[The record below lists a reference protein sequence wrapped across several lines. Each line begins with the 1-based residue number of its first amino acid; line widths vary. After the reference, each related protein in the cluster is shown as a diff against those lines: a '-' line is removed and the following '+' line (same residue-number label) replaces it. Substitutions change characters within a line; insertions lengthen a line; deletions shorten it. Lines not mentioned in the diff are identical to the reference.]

1 MGTTVGPSSGLSPQ
15 YQQLIRRTLQI
26 ENQPK
31 IDLENRRQQEKDRKS
46 IISDLD
52 SKLSSLQ
59 SQLSTLTSTTASP
72 FEGRSASAEEGTE
85 AFSVSADKTASTGN
99 YSLTVN
105 QLASADGRA
114 SYEYSTGGSKLEN
127 DINSKQTFDLEVA
140 TPSDSS
146 NDRKAVRVELSSSD
160 FSGTNEEVLNNVRS
174 AIDSA
179 FQNAVD
185 NGNIA
190 SDERPSVSVVNPTS
204 DTARLS
210 IRSAQT
216 GYDGRLKFSNTG
228 TNDGLLSNLQVQ
240 RSDGAV
246 GENADGK
253 DGGYIT
259 KVGGSESTSE
269 LTSEFT
275 LNGLTLTRNSNEVTD
290 AVDGV
295 TINLDEAT
303 GTESSFEVAA
313 DVEGA
318 KSAVKEFINRFNEVN
333 TFLQDKTE
341 LDPENDK
348 RGALA
353 NDATFRRL
361 QSQLRSDATRPVG
374 GQPDSLSTLEDIG
387 VEASR
392 DGTLKL
398 EDEDALASAIR
409 EDQGAVKELFAGPDG
424 VATRLENRIQR
435 FADTGGILDNREDSI
450 DNTIDRLDGRIEQLN
465 ERLDRREQQLR
476 ERYAQVQSTIRSLA
490 RQQQAL
496 SARSSGSSIV

>member
-1 MGTTVGPSSGLSPQ
+1 
-15 YQQLIRRTLQI
+15 
-26 ENQPK
+26 
-31 IDLENRRQQEKDRKS
+31 
-46 IISDLD
+46 
-52 SKLSSLQ
+52 
-59 SQLSTLTSTTASP
+59 
-72 FEGRSASAEEGTE
+72 
-85 AFSVSADKTASTGN
+85 
-99 YSLTVN
+99 
-105 QLASADGRA
+105 
-114 SYEYSTGGSKLEN
+114 
-127 DINSKQTFDLEVA
+127 
-140 TPSDSS
+140 
-146 NDRKAVRVELSSSD
+146 
-160 FSGTNEEVLNNVRS
+160 
-174 AIDSA
+174 
-179 FQNAVD
+179 
-185 NGNIA
+185 
-190 SDERPSVSVVNPTS
+190 
-204 DTARLS
+204 
-210 IRSAQT
+210 
-216 GYDGRLKFSNTG
+216 
-228 TNDGLLSNLQVQ
+228 
-240 RSDGAV
+240 V

-341 LDPENDK
+341 VDPENDK

-496 SARSSGSSIV
+496 SARFSGSSIV